1 MKTRV
6 TLVILS
12 ITSAGLIQQALPQT
26 CENLCD
32 THNNTAYGN
41 DALGSLTTGHGNTAI
56 GSLALL
62 FADANSNNTAIGFSA
77 LYYNKADNNI
87 AIGVDAMV
95 ANRTGTQNTAIGI
108 SSLISNVNGNANTA
122 IGFNALANYN
132 GDASTAVGFQALMN
146 NTTGF
151 GNNAEGYNALFKN
164 NSGDGNTATG
174 FFALS
179 SNTTGSSN
187 TAFGYSA
194 LSNTVSASG
203 NTALGH
209 FALVNATGN
218 SNIAVGELAG
228 QNLTGGNNNIDVGN
242 KGKAG
247 ESATIRLGTQG
258 TQNATFIAGISG
270 VAVTGRQ
277 VLITSNGKLGVQAS
291 SARFKE
297 QIRPMDKTSE
307 AILKLKPVTF
317 RYKENI
323 DPDKVPQFGLIAEDV
338 EKVAPELVVRDEE
351 GNVSTVRYEAVNVM
365 LLNEV
370 LKEHRRVQLLEAEQK
385 EAQAKVT
392 RQEEQVNALT
402 ADLKN
407 VRDQLISAQPILTAG
422 K

>member
-1 MKTRV
+1 MTIR
-6 TLVILS
+6 LVIISS
-12 ITSAGLIQQALPQT
+12 IALLLCWRQSFAQT

-41 DALGSLTTGHGNTAI
+41 DALGSLTTGKGNTAI

-62 FADANSNNTAIGFSA
+62 FADTNSNNTAIGVSA
-77 LYYNKADNNI
+77 LYYNKADNNT
-87 AIGVDAMV
+87 AIGFNAMV
-95 ANRTGTQNTAIGI
+95 ANRTGTENTALGI
-108 SSLISNVNGNANTA
+108 NALISNTSGSQNTA
-122 IGFNALANYN
+122 IGFNALYNYN

-151 GNNAEGYNALFKN
+151 GNNAEGYNALFEN

-392 RQEEQVNALT
+392 RQEEQINALT

-407 VRDQLISAQPILTAG
+407 VRDQLNSAQPILTAG

>member
-1 MKTRV
+1 MKKRV

-12 ITSAGLIQQALPQT
+12 ITSAGLMQQALAQT

-392 RQEEQVNALT
+392 RQEEQINALT

-407 VRDQLISAQPILTAG
+407 VRDQLNSAQPILTAG